1 MSRLNSA
8 AVVEIV
14 RRRRRGIASPAAIDP
29 QHQTAKYWEALM
41 KTGRIALLA
50 AFAATG
56 LAGEASARDRINT
69 ERLVGAVNAEKIEQ
83 HLQRLQR
90 IASRNGNT
98 RALGTPGYTASVHYV
113 VNRMSRAGYRV
124 RVQPFTANLFE
135 ENAPPELEQVTPT
148 PTTYVAE
155 TDFTTMTYSA
165 SSPVGGVT
173 APLVP
178 TNDIQIPPG
187 PTPSSSNSGCEAAD
201 FPAETAGAIALI
213 QRGTCTFEQKAQ
225 NAFAAGAVGAII
237 FNEGQPG
244 RTELLGGTL
253 GNPQQIPVV
262 GTTFALGEDLYADT
276 QAGPVTMRLEVD
288 ATTTP
293 VQTWNVLAEKRGKV
307 NDHDVVVGAH
317 LDSVPE
323 GPGIND
329 NGSGT
334 AAILTVA
341 EEISRL
347 KIKPR
352 NTLRFAFW
360 GAEEAGLFG
369 SNHYVAT
376 LSDER
381 FENLELN
388 LNFDMV
394 GSRNFVRFVYDGDGD
409 AFGTAGPPGSDV
421 IEEVFVEHF
430 RRRGLVSDPTAF
442 DGRSDYFAFIQAG
455 VPAGGLFSG
464 AEGIKTP
471 REQRRYGGLAGVAY
485 DECYHEACDNILN
498 VNRQA
503 LRQFGKAAAHAVLY
517 FGMTRDDIRPP
528 AAAAARVASAAA
540 RAADYRGPHLV
551 R

>member
-1 MSRLNSA
+1 
-8 AVVEIV
+8 VV
-14 RRRRRGIASPAAIDP
+14 
-29 QHQTAKYWEALM
+29 
-41 KTGRIALLA
+41 
-50 AFAATG
+50 FAAAG
-56 LAGEASARDRINT
+56 LAGNASARDRINT
-69 ERLVGAVNAEKIEQ
+69 ERLVGAVNAEKIEK
-83 HLQRLQR
+83 HLEKLQR
-90 IASRNGNT
+90 IASQNGNT

-124 RVQPFTANLFE
+124 KVQPFIANLFE
-135 ENAPPELEQVTPT
+135 ENSPPELEQVSPT

-165 SSPVGGVT
+165 SSPAGGVT

-187 PTPSSSNSGCEAAD
+187 PNPSSSNSGCEPAD
-201 FPAETAGAIALI
+201 FPAETEDAIALI

-225 NAFAAGAVGAII
+225 NAFAAGAVGVII

-244 RTELLGGTL
+244 RTELLSGTL
-253 GNPQQIPVV
+253 GNPQQLPVV
-262 GTTFALGEDLYADT
+262 GTTFALGEDLYAAT

-307 NDHDVVVGAH
+307 HDQDVVIGAH

-323 GPGIND
+323 GAGIND

-334 AAILTVA
+334 ATILTIA
-341 EEISRL
+341 EQIDKL
-347 KIKPR
+347 HIKPR

-369 SNHYVAT
+369 SNHYVAN
-376 LSDER
+376 LSDEK
-381 FENLELN
+381 FAKIALN

-409 AFGTAGPPGSDV
+409 AFGLAGPPGSDV
-421 IEEVFVEHF
+421 IEDVFIDHF
-430 RRRGLVSDPTAF
+430 RRHGLVSDPTAF
-442 DGRSDYFAFIQAG
+442 DGRSDYFAFINAG
-455 VPAGGLFSG
+455 IPAGGLFSG
-464 AEGIKTP
+464 AEGIKT
-471 REQRRYGGLAGVAY
+471 REQQRRYGGLADVAY

-498 VNRQA
+498 VNREA

-517 FGMTRDDIRPP
+517 FGMTREDITPP
-528 AAAAARVASAAA
+528 AAAAARRIASAAA
-540 RAADYRGPHLV
+540 RAADYRGPRLV